1 MHYLVD
7 GYNLLFRF
15 LKANPLEK
23 TRQAMIEELNTA
35 VSELNLSVTLV
46 FDGGKDS
53 LPPTLRHHF
62 KAIELIYTTGD
73 ASADHYILETVQEA
87 HQPKNLTI
95 ITNDRELSSRCKREG
110 AAILPI
116 DTFIAFLTH
125 KRQKKIKRTPRPD
138 FPFADS
144 QKELKRLLT
153 LFEERL
159 KEHEEDL
166 F

>member
-53 LPPTLRHHF
+53 LHPL
-62 KAIELIYTTGD
+62 
-73 ASADHYILETVQEA
+73 
-87 HQPKNLTI
+87 
-95 ITNDRELSSRCKREG
+95 
-110 AAILPI
+110 
-116 DTFIAFLTH
+116 
-125 KRQKKIKRTPRPD
+125 
-138 FPFADS
+138 
-144 QKELKRLLT
+144 
-153 LFEERL
+153 
-159 KEHEEDL
+159 
-166 F
+166 